1 MQHCAIICKQNQKR
15 ISSSFEANTRLQL
28 QNTMQKVKYQQSK
41 QTKNADKVK
50 AQIDKPDFLESR
62 NRIMVNYN
70 SKFILK

>member
-1 MQHCAIICKQNQKR
+1 
-15 ISSSFEANTRLQL
+15 
-28 QNTMQKVKYQQSK
+28 MQKVKYQQSK